1 MLSSLRGAVIQILFL
16 NLPRMDRQ
24 VAYIVAVIS
33 DFAER
38 FGLSTPQAYRYLA
51 RFKGIEFLQEF
62 YDVEHTLPFEEV
74 VSDVA
79 LCCRNNGGV
88 LA

>member
-1 MLSSLRGAVIQILFL
+1 MLSSLRRAVIQILFL

>member
-16 NLPRMDRQ
+16 NLPKMDRQ